1 MEEMLKSILRKLSN
15 ALKGLKKISN
25 DVDTIKAAVSK
36 DLQNQNIEYSFFE
49 MYSSNTFLKVKAN
62 LFKSEKVMF
71 SFVDKSNP
79 NNIRTL
85 TVS

>member
-25 DVDTIKAAVSK
+25 DVDTIKAAVLQDSK
-36 DLQNQNIEYSFFE
+36 QNIEYSFFE

-62 LFKSEKVMF
+62 LFKVK
-71 SFVDKSNP
+71 K
-79 NNIRTL
+79 
-85 TVS
+85 